1 MGQNSSSLGS
11 VRPLEPLSGDLQLP
25 YSSFDDH
32 KDGTRFSERSKHLSQ
47 FGLPEVNP
55 LATVRW
61 VGAGTSNILLKDGRQ
76 QDGRPDLSYL
86 IGANLD
92 ASNLNPRAVA
102 HYVQAMEER
111 DRKVNASRDAR
122 QHEISSLHSQ
132 DNDESF

>member
-1 MGQNSSSLGS
+1 MGQNSSSINR
-11 VRPLEPLSGDLQLP
+11 VRPLGALDGDLQLP

-61 VGAGTSNILLKDGRQ
+61 AGAGTSNILLKDGRQ
-76 QDGRPDLSYL
+76 EDGRPDLSHL
-86 IGANLD
+86 MGAD
-92 ASNLNPRAVA
+92 MDSGNLNPRAVA

-111 DRKVNASRDAR
+111 ARKESASREAR
-122 QHEISSLHSQ
+122 MHSH